1 MGRPPSNGAPAF
13 RFTQTEVAQMD
24 AILQEHKNQ
33 LPAKE
38 IIEGLA
44 DKFSKSTERAGKI
57 TVQEKQVWN
66 WFQNRRYSLRNRTV
80 RTSVK
85 LTVTS
90 MPRDDVTSARTAP
103 QAPQPVPAPYGGKN
117 ASENSQMEFEAKSSR
132 DGAWYDVQAFLSHRY
147 LEAGDHEVLVRFA
160 GFGSEEDEWINVR
173 KHVRQRSLPCESTE
187 CVAVIPGD
195 VILCFQEGKE
205 QALYFDAHVLDAQ
218 RRRHDVRGCRCRFL
232 VRYDHDQTEEIV
244 PLRKVCRRPETDY
257 RLHALHAANESAS
270 VDPKKA
276 VDPASSTNM
285 RVPSSLE
292 ASAAHQ
298 RGTANPRVGIT
309 AAPAYVNTPHVS
321 GSMTP
326 AQANVST
333 RSAALAPAQA
343 NVIGAPVT
351 MAPAVT
357 NVVAALTTVPPARTS
372 VMTAPA
378 NVTGSPTSMPP
389 ARAHV
394 VTPLTTVAPALASVR
409 AAATTV
415 TPAQRPQPNVML
427 ASGTMAPPLAN
438 LTAPPATTVPPA
450 QPNVTPAQA
459 SVLSA
464 PAVSTPAPVP
474 APANATVTPA
484 TTTPAQ
490 TNVTAA
496 IGTMTLAQPGAA
508 VIPVTSSSSQASVS
522 STVAISTLSQ
532 APAAAAP
539 AAVASTKT
547 NAAVASTK
555 TNVSD
560 TPATSAAPGV
570 SAEQKKTDLGIAVPV
585 RADITATPS
594 TTTAEQRG
602 GDVSPPPG
610 FSKMPTSKPLDA
622 TVVASDDPVKE

>member
-44 DKFSKSTERAGKI
+44 DKFSKSAERAGKI

-66 WFQNRRYSLRNRTV
+66 WFQNRRYSLRNRTA

-195 VILCFQEGKE
+195 LILCFQEGKE

-276 VDPASSTNM
+276 VVDPASSTNM

-309 AAPAYVNTPHVS
+309 AAPAYVNTPHIS

-326 AQANVST
+326 TQANVST

-343 NVIGAPVT
+343 NVSGAPVT

-357 NVVAALTTVPPARTS
+357 KVVAALTTVPPATTS

-378 NVTGSPTSMPP
+378 NVTGSPTNMPP
-389 ARAHV
+389 AGAHV
-394 VTPLTTVAPALASVR
+394 VIPLTTVAPALASVR
-409 AAATTV
+409 TAATTV
-415 TPAQRPQPNVML
+415 TPAQQPQPNVMPV
-427 ASGTMAPPLAN
+427 SGTVAPSLAN

-459 SVLSA
+459 SVLFA
-464 PAVSTPAPVP
+464 PAVSTPAP
-474 APANATVTPA
+474 APANATVTPG

-496 IGTMTLAQPGAA
+496 IATMTLAQPSAA

-522 STVAISTLSQ
+522 STVATSTLSQ
-532 APAAAAP
+532 APTAAAP
-539 AAVASTKT
+539 AAVASTQ
-547 NAAVASTK
+547 

-560 TPATSAAPGV
+560 TPASSAAPGV
-570 SAEQKKTDLGIAVPV
+570 SAEQKKTDLSVPV
-585 RADITATPS
+585 PVQADITATPS
-594 TTTAEQRG
+594 STTAEQRG

-610 FSKMPTSKPLDA
+610 FTKLPTSKPVDE
-622 TVVASDDPVKE
+622 TVVASDDPVEE

>member
-13 RFTQTEVAQMD
+13 RFTQTEEAGC
-24 AILQEHKNQ
+24 
-33 LPAKE
+33 P
-38 IIEGLA
+38 LA
-44 DKFSKSTERAGKI
+44 VKLDFDVKFLARMTMGKTSAERAGKI

-66 WFQNRRYSLRNRTV
+66 WFQNRRYSLRNRMA
-80 RTSVK
+80 RTSGK

-90 MPRDDVTSARTAP
+90 MPRDDVASARTIP
-103 QAPQPVPAPYGGKN
+103 QALHPVPAPFGGKS

-132 DGAWYDVQAFLSHRY
+132 DGAWYDVQGFLSHRY

-195 VILCFQEGKE
+195 LILCFQEGKE

-257 RLHALHAANESAS
+257 RLHALHAANESAF
-270 VDPKKA
+270 VDPEKA
-276 VDPASSTNM
+276 VVDRDSSTNM
-285 RVPSSLE
+285 RVQSSLE
-292 ASAAHQ
+292 ATAAHQ
-298 RGTANPRVGIT
+298 RGTADPRVGIT
-309 AAPAYVNTPHVS
+309 AAPAYVNTPHIS
-321 GSMTP
+321 GSMAP

-343 NVIGAPVT
+343 NVSRAPVT

-357 NVVAALTTVPPARTS
+357 KVVAALTTVPPARTS

-378 NVTGSPTSMPP
+378 NVAGSLTNMPP

-409 AAATTV
+409 TAVTTV
-415 TPAQRPQPNVML
+415 TPAQQPQPNVL
-427 ASGTMAPPLAN
+427 PASGTMAPSQAN

-450 QPNVTPAQA
+450 PPNVTPAQA
-459 SVLSA
+459 NVVSA
-464 PAVSTPAPVP
+464 PAVSTHAP

-484 TTTPAQ
+484 PAILAQ

-496 IGTMTLAQPGAA
+496 IATMTLAQPSVA

-522 STVAISTLSQ
+522 PAVATTTLRQ
-532 APAAAAP
+532 ATTDAAP
-539 AAVASTKT
+539 AAIASTQ
-547 NAAVASTK
+547 
-555 TNVSD
+555 TNVPD
-560 TPATSAAPGV
+560 TPATSAASGV
-570 SAEQKKTDLGIAVPV
+570 STGQNKTDLSVDVSTGPAETNSAVNP
-585 RADITATPS
+585 PS
-594 TTTAEQRG
+594 TVTAEQRR

-610 FSKMPTSKPLDA
+610 FAKMPTSKPVDA
-622 TVVASDDPVKE
+622 TVEASDDPIEE